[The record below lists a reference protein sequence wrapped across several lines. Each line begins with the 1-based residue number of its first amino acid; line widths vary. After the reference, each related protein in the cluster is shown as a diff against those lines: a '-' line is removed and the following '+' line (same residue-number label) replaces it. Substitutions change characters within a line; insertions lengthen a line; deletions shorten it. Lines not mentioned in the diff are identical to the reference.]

1 MGMKML
7 KLTRNLIV
15 ITGATSGIGYAIL
28 RRLYHQF
35 PVAHFVNIDKIP
47 LDIHDL
53 PIGCNLLQLTADLRL
68 AGDLVWACDQI
79 GLVSRP
85 VDLLVNNAGI
95 CPFRRFEELSPKEY
109 AETMDVNLRA
119 PFFLSQVCI
128 AQMPDDGRIINIAST
143 SGHRPETEPELVDYS
158 LSKAGVIMLTKSLAK
173 LYPRLRINSISPG
186 FVAGT
191 GLSGVA
197 GLPPELASLVPLKR
211 FCRPEE
217 VAEVV
222 AFLCSDQADYIT
234 GHDLVIDGG
243 KIL

>member
-1 MGMKML
+1 ML

-15 ITGATSGIGYAIL
+15 ITGATSGIGNAIL
-28 RRLYHQF
+28 RRLYRQF
-35 PVAHFVNIDKIP
+35 PIAHFVNVDKIP
-47 LDIHDL
+47 IDIHDL

-68 AGDLVWACDQI
+68 AGDLAWVCNQI
-79 GLVSRP
+79 DLASQP

-95 CPFRRFEELSPKEY
+95 CPFRKFGELGIKEY

-128 AQMPDDGRIINIAST
+128 VNMPDDGRIINIAST
-143 SGHRPETEPELVDYS
+143 SGHRPETESELVDYS
-158 LSKAGVIMLTKSLAK
+158 LSKASMIMLTKSLAK

-186 FVAGT
+186 FVGGT
-191 GLSGVA
+191 NLSGET

-211 FCRPEE
+211 FYRPEE

-222 AFLCSDQADYIT
+222 MFLCSDQTDYIT

-243 KIL
+243 KSL